1 MRIPRAGAAPA
12 VSAPPPPPNKPTA
25 AGHKR
30 SFTEVLGEQPG
41 AGPVAAA
48 RSRPPTL
55 KMEAPKSTA
64 APKAE
69 AGAGVRALLE
79 RAVSAE
85 NRVDALVRAAASGK
99 TFSPAELL
107 ALQASVFRYSQTV
120 EVVSRVADRLVG
132 AIKQTIGTSV

>member
-1 MRIPRAGAAPA
+1 MRVPSVGPAPT
-12 VSAPPPPPNKPTA
+12 VPGLPPPVSKPTA

-30 SFTEVLGEQPG
+30 PFTEVLGEQPG
-41 AGPVAAA
+41 AKPLAPTRSPLGIEAA
-48 RSRPPTL
+48 RS
-55 KMEAPKSTA
+55 TA
-64 APKAE
+64 ASKAE
-69 AGAGVRALLE
+69 AGAGVRGLLE